1 MATTVEYSKTS
12 PYYNTSVIG
21 GFLDIAKLPAI
32 PKLSNDVV
40 IQINKTYQFRPDL
53 LAFDL
58 YGDPSLW
65 WVFAMRNPNAI
76 QDPIFSMRIGVQI
89 FLPKKETL
97 QGIIG

>member
-1 MATTVEYSKTS
+1 MATTVEYAKTS
-12 PYYNTSVIG
+12 PYARTS
-21 GFLDIAKLPAI
+21 FNDRYLDVATLPTI
-32 PKLSNDVV
+32 PKRADDVAFT
-40 IQINKTYQFRPDL
+40 INKTYQYRPDL
-53 LAFDL
+53 LAYDL
-58 YGDPSLW
+58 YGDPGLW

>member
-1 MATTVEYSKTS
+1 MATTVQYAKTS
-12 PYYNTSVIG
+12 PYART
-21 GFLDIAKLPAI
+21 GFNDRYLDVANLPAI
-32 PKLSNDVV
+32 PKKADDVPF
-40 IQINKTYQFRPDL
+40 IINKTYQYRPDL
-53 LAFDL
+53 LAYDL

-97 QGIIG
+97 QGVLG

>member
-1 MATTVEYSKTS
+1 MATTVEYAKTS
-12 PYYNTSVIG
+12 PYART
-21 GFLDIAKLPAI
+21 GFNERYLDVASLPTI
-32 PKLSNDVV
+32 PKKSDDVAF
-40 IQINKTYQFRPDL
+40 IINKTYQYRPDL
-53 LAFDL
+53 LAYDL
-58 YGDPSLW
+58 YGDPGLW